1 MKIATRQ
8 NYMCSRWSCV
18 VVTVVPPSD
27 EKQTCIEEEIMTHCA
42 PQKHSYFSHLTTVIT
57 LLQCIM
63 CKNV

>member
-42 PQKHSYFSHLTTVIT
+42 PQKQLFLTVNYCNYTFA
-57 LLQCIM
+57 M
-63 CKNV
+63 HNV